1 MSWDVLGKNSPLS
14 SERQKEIRLL
24 MKLVNYRKEH
34 NVSQEALAAK
44 LGMNQSQL
52 IKIEIGE
59 KIPKLGTI
67 LQIADGLDLELALI
81 SKDTHEKI
89 CNFDQ

>member
-44 LGMNQSQL
+44 LGMN
-52 IKIEIGE
+52 
-59 KIPKLGTI
+59 
-67 LQIADGLDLELALI
+67 
-81 SKDTHEKI
+81 
-89 CNFDQ
+89 